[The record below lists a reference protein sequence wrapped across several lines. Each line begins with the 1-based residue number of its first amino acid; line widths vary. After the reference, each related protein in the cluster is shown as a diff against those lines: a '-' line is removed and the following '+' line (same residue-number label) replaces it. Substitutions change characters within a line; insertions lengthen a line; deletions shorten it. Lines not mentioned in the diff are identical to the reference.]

1 MEMSGR
7 GSNRQNRKQSANAK
21 LVDDKIENLRPKLL
35 DLTARNP
42 LIRTR
47 LTGTTAS
54 FLRVVDE
61 LPDVLFSRLSDGNA
75 MRFRPLPPL
84 EDEPPEEATPTFRAT
99 FTAMRNTDE
108 EFLKSAEALDPD
120 TADYM
125 DRLRKLERAL
135 KDRVRESL
143 SMPPRPKGKDPA
155 SLVAHAR
162 AHGFTPS
169 YDLPDPD
176 EEAGDDRHIDDF
188 IQTLQLPRDLERKLN
203 GIISKGRTW
212 QQETGVNVVQAAF
225 GYLEWQDP
233 KSRDVLF
240 SPLVILP
247 VSITARKA
255 PAGIVFSV
263 RGNGESADINGVLAE
278 RLRRDFGLTLPPYEG
293 GSLES
298 YFETVAELK
307 VSLPVWRVRRQIVFG
322 IFPSARIAMYH
333 DLDTSVTDFSAS
345 ELVTSLLIGR
355 EPESL
360 AAFAEDYDVDDAD
373 RNGRTPLTVL
383 DADSSQISTLL
394 DISAGKNLA
403 VEGPPGTGKSQTI
416 VNAVA
421 AALAEGKKVLFI
433 AEKLAALDVVRSR
446 LAGVGLGD
454 FILPLQAGRAS
465 KEDVINS
472 LRQRLSMDKVK
483 APRDFEVLA
492 NKLRES
498 RDSLSGYIEILKA
511 PLGKTGKTVHEI
523 LGTAIA
529 TDGLINSLPSRIRN
543 TDKLPDRTYDVGDLA
558 LIRDILEE
566 LDSAWTA
573 ARACSDVWEGVQR
586 GPLAPFEADQILDQ
600 ASASLESVREI
611 QRLTGDI
618 RKLGITGAID
628 PEIVGDVAKAFRSFC
643 GSVAEEEQERL
654 AELFTD
660 QPEVIESVLGVAEDA
675 AAKIDELRAWLRDPL
690 REGFSDKLLSIAS
703 RLESSGLPDADFGKA
718 DERLEKDRSSLS
730 AIENLIKRI
739 EAFAKYRPA
748 AAGWTLETFVK
759 VRTLIEA
766 TERSVLRVRNAA
778 MNDPSAPDALRTLVT
793 RGRKLAADRAAL
805 LAEFAIATDL
815 TAVELRNAAAVLRN
829 AGAFSV
835 FTAEFKHAKR
845 CYLSIV
851 RSGSFSKE
859 SAIRAFSQIADFLE
873 AERNYLRGPKELELL
888 GLNERGLDTDFD
900 VYEQVTTFL
909 DTVNTN
915 FPGPEFRD
923 VRAFL
928 KEGELDLIDA
938 VPDIGVVSSNLTL
951 ENLRDRHDT
960 LKRRLAS
967 AQSVNDDLIETS
979 AIFLRPKETTPA
991 RLRSVAQELSSLQ
1004 KAWAEQSEALNTCGY
1019 PNATLEDAGTICD
1032 DLAPWRELDVTVN
1045 ENSLPG
1051 VTAVLRGGKSMKLAE
1066 ALSALDE
1073 AITVAKDQVQELAD
1087 LAQINLES
1095 GFADIEESIGW
1106 LESAATDRDGLIAH
1120 ARLAAADLRNQ
1131 EAGLSSIVG
1140 ELRKDNS
1147 ELPAITAVVEAL
1159 VARFLARQAYGQY
1172 GDSLKLYSGLS
1183 LANLR
1188 KNLSS
1193 LDKKI
1198 LVLSKEKL
1206 KYELAAAANPPAGNG
1221 IGNKRDYT
1229 QMSLVFSETEK
1240 KKRFIPVRD
1249 LMTRAGEAILEL
1261 KPCWMMSPQAVAQ
1274 YVPKGRIKFDL
1285 CIIDEASQMPPEDAI
1300 GALYRSEQAAI
1311 VGDLNQLPP
1320 TNFFQ
1325 KMLDDDVEE
1334 DDATEAVIE
1343 ESVLEMAKQTFR
1355 PSRRLRWHYRS
1366 RHSGLIRFSNEIIY
1380 RGDLVVFPS
1389 PDETRSDMG
1398 VSLFPVQ
1405 GGYRKSLN
1413 TVEAQVVIEKAL
1425 QLMRDQ
1431 PNRSLGIV
1439 TLNKAQADYL
1449 RELFD
1454 NEALPGSK
1462 AAQDYVDHWN
1472 TANDSLEPF
1481 FIKNLEN
1488 VQGDERDVIFI
1499 STVYGPEKPGG
1510 PVAQRFGP
1518 INGVA
1523 GQRRLNVLFS
1533 RAKEQII
1540 TFSSMTAG
1548 DITASENSNKGVWML
1563 KRWLEYAATG
1573 RLASGETTER
1583 EPDSDFE
1590 RHVMEQVRA
1599 IGFEPVPQV
1608 GVSGYFIDIGV
1619 RHPEWPHGFL
1629 LGIEC
1634 DGATYHSG
1642 RSARDRDRLRE
1653 EILMGLGWHLHRI
1666 WSTDW
1671 FANPRR
1677 EAEVLR
1683 SVISERLEEAK
1694 ARVARNTVEAAK
1706 ALAKT
1711 AGTPANEPASNSS
1724 IRATPSRLGL
1734 ANGAKKQPGKADML
1748 SFCFDE
1754 TPAEPDRPPPP
1765 LVPVEP
1771 NAGSR
1776 APVHSIEQPKVT
1788 ERSKPSPAVEIGDT
1802 VQLRYLTHGESR
1814 LQVTISRTG
1823 NDQSHGMIGFKM
1835 PLAEALLDAEEG
1847 EEIEVLVG
1855 SYLRKAVI
1863 EKVIKG
1869 P

>member
-7 GSNRQNRKQSANAK
+7 GSDRQKRTQTGNAK
-21 LVDDKIENLRPKLL
+21 LVGDKIENLRPRLL

-61 LPDVLFSRLSDGNA
+61 LPDVLFFRLSDGNA
-75 MRFRPLPPL
+75 MRFNSLPPL
-84 EDEPPEEATPTFRAT
+84 EDEPPEEATTTFRAT
-99 FTAMRNTDE
+99 YTAMRNTDE
-108 EFLKSAEALDPD
+108 EFLTASDVLDPD
-120 TADYM
+120 TADYLDKM
-125 DRLRKLERAL
+125 RKLERAL
-135 KDRVRESL
+135 RDRVRESL
-143 SMPPRPKGKDPA
+143 GLTQRPKGKDAA

-162 AHGFTPS
+162 SHGFTPS
-169 YDLPDPD
+169 YDLPEPD
-176 EEAGDDRHIDDF
+176 EEAGKGKHTDHL

-212 QQETGVNVVQAAF
+212 QQETGVNVIQAAF

-233 KSRDVLF
+233 KSRDLLF

-255 PAGIVFSV
+255 PTGTVFSV
-263 RGNGESADINGVLAE
+263 CGNGESPDINGVLAE
-278 RLRRDFGLTLPPYEG
+278 RLKRDFGLTLPSYDG
-293 GSLES
+293 GSLEA
-298 YFETVAELK
+298 YFETVAALK
-307 VSLPVWRVRRQIVFG
+307 VSLPMWRVRRQIVFG

-333 DLDTSVTDFSAS
+333 DLDTSLADFSAN

-360 AAFAEDYDVDDAD
+360 SAFAEDYDVDDAD

-446 LAGVGLGD
+446 LEGVGLGD

-472 LRQRLSMDKVK
+472 LRQRLAMDKVK
-483 APRDFEVLA
+483 APRDFEIFA
-492 NKLRES
+492 KQLRDA
-498 RDSLSGYIEILKA
+498 RDSLSGYIEISKA

-529 TDGLINSLPSRIRN
+529 TGGLIDGLPSRIRN

-558 LIRDILEE
+558 HIRDILED
-566 LDSAWTA
+566 LDVAWTA
-573 ARACSDVWEGVQR
+573 ARACTDVWEGVRR

-600 ASASLESVREI
+600 ASASLESVREL

-618 RKLGITGAID
+618 QLLGITGAID
-628 PEIVGDVAKAFRSFC
+628 PATVGDFAKVLHTFC
-643 GSVAEEEQERL
+643 EAVAEDEQERL
-654 AELFTD
+654 AELFAD
-660 QPEVIESVLGVAEDA
+660 QPEVIESTYKIAENA
-675 AAKIDELRAWLRDPL
+675 AAKIDELQMWCRDPL
-690 REGFSDKLLSIAS
+690 REGFSEQLLTIAS
-703 RLESSGLPDADFGKA
+703 LLESSGLPDADSGKA
-718 DERLEKDRSSLS
+718 DERLEKDRRSQT
-730 AIENLIKRI
+730 AIEELIHRI
-739 EAFAKYRPA
+739 EAFTEYRPA
-748 AAGWTLETFVK
+748 AARWTLETFVK
-759 VRTLIEA
+759 VRTLVEA

-778 MNDPSAPDALRTLVT
+778 MNDPSAPDALRALVT
-793 RGRKLAADRAAL
+793 RGRKILADRAAL
-805 LAEFAIATDL
+805 STEFAIATDL
-815 TAVELRNAAAVLRN
+815 TAVELRSATAVLRN
-829 AGAFSV
+829 AGAFS
-835 FTAEFKHAKR
+835 FFSAEFKHAKR
-845 CYLSIV
+845 RYLSLV
-851 RSGSFSKE
+851 RSGTFSKE
-859 SAIRAFSQIADFLE
+859 SAIGAFSRIADFLD
-873 AERNYLRGPKELELL
+873 AESNFLRGPKELEML
-888 GLNERGLDTDFD
+888 GLNGRGLDTDFD
-900 VYEQVTTFL
+900 AYEQVTIFL
-909 DTVNTN
+909 DTVNTR

-928 KEGELDLIDA
+928 KEGELDLLDA
-938 VPDIGVVSSNLTL
+938 LPDTGALSSNLTL
-951 ENLRDRHDT
+951 ENLRDRHET

-967 AQSVNDDLIETS
+967 SQSVNNDLKEAAAIFVRPNETTS
-979 AIFLRPKETTPA
+979 AQ
-991 RLRSVAQELSSLQ
+991 LRSVAQELDSLTE
-1004 KAWAEQSEALNTCGY
+1004 AWEDHSEAFNICGY
-1019 PNATLEDAGTICD
+1019 PNATLEDAGTIRD
-1032 DLAPWRELDVTVN
+1032 DLAPWRGLGVTVS
-1045 ENSLPG
+1045 EDCLPG
-1051 VTAVLRGGKSMKLAE
+1051 ITTVLRNGKSMKFAE
-1066 ALSALDE
+1066 AMFALDE
-1073 AITVAKDQVQELAD
+1073 AIIVAKDQVQELAD
-1087 LAQINLES
+1087 LAEISLES
-1095 GFADIEESIGW
+1095 GFSDIEESIEW
-1106 LESAATDRDGLIAH
+1106 LEAAATDRDGLIAR
-1120 ARLAAADLRNQ
+1120 ARLAAADLRAQ
-1131 EAGLSSIVG
+1131 EVGLSSLVA
-1140 ELRKDNS
+1140 ELRKHNPTS
-1147 ELPAITAVVEAL
+1147 LALAPVVESL
-1159 VARFLARQAYGQY
+1159 IARFLARQAYVQY
-1172 GDSLKLYSGLS
+1172 GDSLKKYSGVS
-1183 LANLR
+1183 LTGMR
-1188 KNLSS
+1188 KNLAS
-1193 LDKKI
+1193 LDRKI
-1198 LVLSKEKL
+1198 LVLSREKL
-1206 KYELAAAANPPAGNG
+1206 KYELGTTANPPAGNG

-1325 KMLDDDVEE
+1325 KMLDDEVEE

-1405 GGYRKSLN
+1405 GGYLKSLN

-1425 QLMRDQ
+1425 QFMRDQ

-1462 AAQDYVDHWN
+1462 AAQDYVDYWS

-1590 RHVMEQVRA
+1590 RHVMEQIRA
-1599 IGFEPVPQV
+1599 IGCEPVPQV

-1629 LGIEC
+1629 LGVEC

-1653 EILMGLGWHLHRI
+1653 QILNGLGWHLHRI

-1677 EAEVLR
+1677 EAEVMR
-1683 SVISERLEEAK
+1683 SVISERLSQAK
-1694 ARVARNTVEAAK
+1694 ARVARGEAEAVKVVAKSIDITAETPATTSSIQAAAK
-1706 ALAKT
+1706 A
-1711 AGTPANEPASNSS
+1711 G
-1724 IRATPSRLGL
+1724 LGRRSGSGSPHD
-1734 ANGAKKQPGKADML
+1734 NADLL
-1748 SFCFDE
+1748 SFAFDE
-1754 TPAEPDRPPPP
+1754 PPAERDRSTP
-1765 LVPVEP
+1765 LKTNSAIVQ
-1771 NAGSR
+1771 STDDLR
-1776 APVHSIEQPKVT
+1776 IT
-1788 ERSKPSPAVEIGDT
+1788 ERSRSEAAVEIGDT
-1802 VQLRYLTHGESR
+1802 VRLRYLTHGEAK
-1814 LQVTISRTG
+1814 LQVTISRSG
-1823 NDQSHGMIGFKM
+1823 NDQSQGMIGFKM

-1869 P
+1869 V